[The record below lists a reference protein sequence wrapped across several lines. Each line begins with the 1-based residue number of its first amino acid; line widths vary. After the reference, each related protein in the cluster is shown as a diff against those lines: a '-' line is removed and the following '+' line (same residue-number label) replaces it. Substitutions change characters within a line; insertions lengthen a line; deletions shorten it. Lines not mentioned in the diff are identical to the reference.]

1 MTVKEGAIISAYT
14 GLLLCESFTPVH
26 EYIEHI
32 LGRPVL
38 THQIPMLQDEIKEK
52 AREDFYE
59 IIRQQS

>member
-14 GLLLCESFTPVH
+14 GLMLCESFTPVH
-26 EYIEHI
+26 DYIEHI

-38 THQIPMLQDEIKEK
+38 THEIPSLQDEIKEK
-52 AREDFYE
+52 ARDDFYK

>member
-14 GLLLCESFTPVH
+14 GLLLCESFTPAH
-26 EYIEHI
+26 DYIEHI

-38 THQIPMLQDEIKEK
+38 THEIPKLQDEIKEK
-52 AREDFYE
+52 ARDDFYN

>member
-14 GLLLCESFTPVH
+14 GVMCCETFKPVH

-38 THQIPMLQDEIKEK
+38 IHEIPWDEVKVLAK
-52 AREDFYE
+52 PDFE
-59 IIRQQS
+59 AIVLSQT